1 MNRKFDSAALDRIA
15 QYLREQ
21 GIADLERDTNPVIA
35 RSRGKTFS
43 FSAHLR
49 ALVYALLSSQ
59 RRWSEIA
66 PKLPEVDALFF
77 DYDPEKI
84 REKDA
89 AYFEQGIRELRCGN
103 RNIAGQVRSLA
114 GNICVLERI
123 QAEYGSL
130 DAFVTSEPAEEI
142 AGLLSKPGSRYKLR
156 GVGTALAWEYLRNV
170 GIDGAKPDTHLRRF
184 FGSERIGISE
194 HKEAGEEEV
203 RREVERLAGEGRYN
217 RFETDYLIWAYCADG
232 MGEICTKN
240 PHCERCIIREC
251 CSLPGKENKT

>member
-43 FSAHLR
+43 FSDHLR

-84 REKDA
+84 REKVVGQCSMLEFTIKTDMW
-89 AYFEQGIRELRCGN
+89 QN
-103 RNIAGQVRSLA
+103 R
-114 GNICVLERI
+114 
-123 QAEYGSL
+123 
-130 DAFVTSEPAEEI
+130 
-142 AGLLSKPGSRYKLR
+142 SK
-156 GVGTALAWEYLRNV
+156 A
-170 GIDGAKPDTHLRRF
+170 
-184 FGSERIGISE
+184 
-194 HKEAGEEEV
+194 
-203 RREVERLAGEGRYN
+203 
-217 RFETDYLIWAYCADG
+217 
-232 MGEICTKN
+232 
-240 PHCERCIIREC
+240 
-251 CSLPGKENKT
+251 